1 MNNDVTA
8 FYINYIEIG
17 MFISCAIFLILAL
30 SFIIINI
37 FILMSMILL
46 ICGYDIG
53 SDQCN
58 GQGCSCNN
66 HQNKIVRVI
75 ISLNG
80 TEIYPTDNI
89 PITSASMRRNN

>member
-1 MNNDVTA
+1 MNDATS
-8 FYINYIEIG
+8 FYINFREIG
-17 MFISCAIFLILAL
+17 MFISCAIFLITAL

-37 FILMSMILL
+37 FILMSVILL

-53 SDQCN
+53 TDQCN
-58 GQGCSCNN
+58 GQGCSCND

-80 TEIYPTDNI
+80 TDIYPST
-89 PITSASMRRNN
+89 TASMRRNN